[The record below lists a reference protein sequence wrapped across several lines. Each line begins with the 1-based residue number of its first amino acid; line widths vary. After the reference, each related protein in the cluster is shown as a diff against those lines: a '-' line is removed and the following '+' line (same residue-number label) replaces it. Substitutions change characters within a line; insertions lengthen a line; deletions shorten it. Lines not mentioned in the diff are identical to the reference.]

1 MQLQISW
8 VFPAASLP
16 SGSIKPDRQRQSNGH
31 REERLYFRRPN
42 PLDLVASWV
51 RSFDLFTSYIRRSS
65 IFNLPIHII
74 CGRLCFYI
82 YIGLAV
88 DYQVISNASGEE
100 KKKRKGKPIDKDDAS
115 LNLSTV
121 VFRCILHNPNKVIG
135 LESI

>member
-1 MQLQISW
+1 MW
-8 VFPAASLP
+8 PAVFL
-16 SGSIKPDRQRQSNGH
+16 
-31 REERLYFRRPN
+31 
-42 PLDLVASWV
+42 
-51 RSFDLFTSYIRRSS
+51 
-65 IFNLPIHII
+65 
-74 CGRLCFYI
+74 YI

-100 KKKRKGKPIDKDDAS
+100 KKKRKGKGKPIDKDDAS